1 VGVGFRRLF
10 CERDLAT
17 VIESAGFTSV
27 DINHYRI
34 RSPFLP
40 FNTHIAGTAIA

>member
-1 VGVGFRRLF
+1 
-10 CERDLAT
+10 

-27 DINHYRI
+27 ELSPYRI
-34 RSPFLP
+34 RSAFLP